1 MAIEWVIAYLLLG
14 GAVGF
19 FAGLL
24 GVGGGGIMV
33 PVLTALFL
41 AQQFPAELSVHMALA
56 TSMAAII
63 VTSFSSMRS
72 HQRHGAILWPVVWKL
87 TPAILIGTV
96 AAAYLAAALS
106 SLALAIFF
114 CCFMTYVAIQML
126 LNIKPKA
133 SRQLPGVVGFS
144 GVGLVI
150 GAVSALVAI
159 GGGSLTV
166 PFLTWCNVKIQQAIA
181 TSAAVGLPIAI
192 SGTLGYFLAGAS
204 TDDGITTIQ
213 SGLCL
218 FARYAAYRF
227 CQLLYC
233 TAWSLAG
240 PSFACSYF
248 KESVCRIAY
257 RVKRENVTQRLKQ
270 LSGCDTLGLILY
282 PRNKR

>member
-1 MAIEWVIAYLLLG
+1 MAIEWVVAYLLLG
-14 GAVGF
+14 AAVGF

-96 AAAYLAAALS
+96 AAAYLAASLS

-114 CCFMTYVAIQML
+114 CCFMGYVALQML

-133 SRQLPGVVGFS
+133 SRQLPATIGLS

-166 PFLTWCNVKIQQAIA
+166 PFLTWCNVKIQQAIG

-192 SGTLGYFLAGAS
+192 SGTLGYFLAGSSTTVTLPDYSLGYVYLPAMLLIAS
-204 TDDGITTIQ
+204 V
-213 SGLCL
+213 SY
-218 FARYAAYRF
+218 F
-227 CQLLYC
+227 
-233 TAWSLAG
+233 TAPLGASLAHRL
-240 PSFACSYF
+240 PVATLKKVFAALLIALSA
-248 KESVCRIAY
+248 KMLHSVL
-257 RVKRENVTQRLKQ
+257 T
-270 LSGCDTLGLILY
+270 S
-282 PRNKR
+282 

>member
-1 MAIEWVIAYLLLG
+1 MAIEWIIAYLLLG
-14 GAVGF
+14 AAVGF

-114 CCFMTYVAIQML
+114 CCFMSYVAVQML

-133 SRQLPGVVGFS
+133 SRQLPGVIGFS

-166 PFLTWCNVKIQQAIA
+166 PFLTWCNVKIQQAIG

-204 TDDGITTIQ
+204 TGAVLPEY
-213 SGLCL
+213 SLGYVYLP
-218 FARYAAYRF
+218 AM
-227 CQLLYC
+227 LLI
-233 TAWSLAG
+233 ALV
-240 PSFACSYF
+240 SYF
-248 KESVCRIAY
+248 TAPLGAALAHRLPVATLKKVFAALLIALSAKMLHSVL
-257 RVKRENVTQRLKQ
+257 T
-270 LSGCDTLGLILY
+270 S
-282 PRNKR
+282 